1 MIKNIAHENI
11 LLPTNKFFKPKL
23 FYKIMNDNSLLK
35 LSLICSL
42 IGIFILIIISE
53 RIDISQSNI
62 ANITKNDVDKS
73 VKIKGYITRLTETPG
88 LYIMNIKD
96 STAEITTIVFKEDK
110 INITRGSLV
119 EVEWKV
125 KEYN

>member
-1 MIKNIAHENI
+1 
-11 LLPTNKFFKPKL
+11 
-23 FYKIMNDNSLLK
+23 MNDSSLFK

-62 ANITKNDVDKS
+62 SNITKNDIDKT

-119 EVEWKV
+119 EVEGKV
-125 KEYN
+125 KEYNEILEINAELIKVY